1 MASDPTLWPR
11 IWAVVREVPAGR
23 VATYGQVAALAG
35 LPRHA
40 RLAGYALHGLPEGS
54 DVPWHRVINAQGRVS
69 ARSEPGPAAGLQRH
83 LLEEEGVVFDLA
95 GRVDL
100 KRFRWDPDAAEP
112 PAAASRPPRRRARAT
127 APRGPSPA
135 RGTRHGARRG

>member
-1 MASDPTLWPR
+1 MATDRTLWPR
-11 IWAVVREVPAGR
+11 IWAVVRAVPAGR

-40 RLAGYALHGLPEGS
+40 RLAGYALHGLPEDS

-69 ARSEPGPAAGLQRH
+69 QRSEPGPSAGLQRH
-83 LLEEEGVVFDLA
+83 LLEEEGVVFDLG

-100 KRFRWDPDAAEP
+100 KRFRWDPDAADP
-112 PAAASRPPRRRARAT
+112 D
-127 APRGPSPA
+127 
-135 RGTRHGARRG
+135 